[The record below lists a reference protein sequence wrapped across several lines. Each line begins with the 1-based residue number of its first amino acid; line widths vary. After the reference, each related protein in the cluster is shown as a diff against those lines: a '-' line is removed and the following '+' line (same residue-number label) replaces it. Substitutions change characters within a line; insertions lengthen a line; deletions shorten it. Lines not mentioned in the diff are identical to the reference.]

1 MNFKDL
7 SDSELLNAYKGYQ
20 MLAKTG
26 AVGEEDFGGIF
37 RRAIDEREAEKRG
50 YGLINAAN
58 ELLAVLAEKWF
69 TEHAAAETALTPG
82 TELWRVDEET
92 GEVERAVVTTVQY
105 QEGKLESF
113 GADFPDSGDFDEFFG
128 SALGSS
134 FFRSEAQA
142 KLHLKKGL

>member
-50 YGLINAAN
+50 YGLVNAAN

-69 TEHAAAETALTPG
+69 TEHAAAETVLTSG
-82 TELWRVDEET
+82 TELWRVDDET
-92 GEVERAVVTTVQY
+92 GEIERAVVVAAHY
-105 QEGKLESF
+105 HEDELESF
-113 GADFPDSGDFDEFFG
+113 SVDFPDCGDFDEFFG

-142 KLHLKKGL
+142 KLHLKKGI